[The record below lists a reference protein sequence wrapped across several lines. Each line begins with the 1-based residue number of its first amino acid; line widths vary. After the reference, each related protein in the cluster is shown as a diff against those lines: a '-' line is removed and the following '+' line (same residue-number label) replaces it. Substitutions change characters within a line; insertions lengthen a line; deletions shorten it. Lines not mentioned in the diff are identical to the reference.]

1 LPVTEGVTE
10 DLELLIEAARN
21 AGEIARPYWQAD
33 PQVWDKGGGQGPV
46 TEADLAVDRMLH
58 EYLLSE
64 RPDYGWLSEET
75 VDTTSERLG
84 RERVFIV
91 DPIDGTRSFIHGDRN
106 WAHSLAIAEEG
117 EVIAAVVFLP
127 LRERLFAAVKGGGAF
142 LNEAPLRAG
151 RRCDLDGATVLAP
164 RQHLS
169 DENWRGGA
177 PKFIHKFRPSLAYR
191 LALVAQGRY
200 DAMFTF
206 RKTWE
211 WDVAAGTLIL
221 TEAGGQ
227 VTDLKGQ
234 QPVFNQPVPQLDGMV
249 AGCPDLAQGILARLK

>member
-1 LPVTEGVTE
+1 MPATESAFE

-21 AGEIARPYWQAD
+21 AGEIARPYWRAD
-33 PQVWDKGGGQGPV
+33 PEVWDKGGGQGPV

-64 RPDYGWLSEET
+64 RPEYGWLSEET

-84 RERVFIV
+84 KKRVFIV
-91 DPIDGTRSFIHGDRN
+91 DPIDGTRSFIHGDHN

-127 LRERLFAAVKGGGAF
+127 LRERLFHAVKGQGAY
-142 LNEAPLRAG
+142 LNDEPLIVTE
-151 RRCDLDGATVLAP
+151 RCDLDGATVLAP
-164 RQHLS
+164 RQHLD
-169 DENWRGGA
+169 DEHWQGGA
-177 PKFIHKFRPSLAYR
+177 PKFIHKYRPSLAYR
-191 LALVAQGRY
+191 LTLVAQGRY
-200 DAMFTF
+200 DAMFSF
-206 RKTWE
+206 RDTWE

-227 VTDLKGQ
+227 VTDLAGQ
-234 QPVFNQPVPQLDGMV
+234 TPVFNQPRPQLGGLV
-249 AGCPDLAQGILARLK
+249 AGCPNLADGILARLK

>member
-1 LPVTEGVTE
+1 MQETD
-10 DLELLIEAARN
+10 DLELLIDAARN
-21 AGEIARPYWQAD
+21 AGEIARPYWKAD
-33 PQVWDKGGGQGPV
+33 PEVWDKGGGQGPV

-64 RPDYGWLSEET
+64 RPEYGWLSEET

-84 RERVFIV
+84 KDRVFIV

-117 EVIAAVVFLP
+117 EVVAAVVYLP
-127 LRERLFAAVKGGGAF
+127 LRDRLFAAVKGGGAE
-142 LNEAPLRAG
+142 LNGDPLKTVY
-151 RRCDLDGATVLAP
+151 RCTLDGAAVLAP
-164 RQHLS
+164 RQHLN
-169 DENWRGGA
+169 DEHWIGGS

-200 DAMFTF
+200 DAMFSF
-206 RKTWE
+206 RATWE

-221 TEAGGQ
+221 SEAGGQ
-227 VTDLKGQ
+227 VTDLKGHK
-234 QPVFNQPVPQLDGMV
+234 PKFNQQVPQLNGLV
-249 AGCPDLAQGILARLK
+249 AGCPDLADGILARLK